1 MVFNKILFFNFK
13 RLKKCYNGNFFMI
26 SALLL
31 PVIFMVMGLLID
43 LVRWGY
49 YHNSLVQAVNTAALS
64 ASVQLLNSVEDK
76 SKKKALSSVLGEKN
90 IKEYLLNNLKI
101 SLYNNFGEMDSQR
114 IVENTKVNIYNR
126 KGAHIINVYSHYN
139 LALNPFSLFFM
150 NLINIKSWPITTM
163 GEAEARSKK
172 NYHKEEGV
180 SIQWLIDDS
189 GSMSAP
195 QRNQYGR
202 DASCFGSNQLK
213 SQYNVG
219 SKIGIVRNENATK
232 IADQFGWSAGEV
244 VSCDR
249 SLYYVL
255 NDKKILED
263 DYLEEKD
270 LYTHGQSDISK
281 RYLVRDALAAFIK
294 RIRKIDNL
302 QDKLRMSFIYFHYR
316 LDHYFPMTWGIKE
329 FKQEVASHY
338 KRKHEN
344 NSTDIHPALQEA
356 YNALHSK
363 NEDDE
368 HKKKD
373 SVEVKKFIVLLTDGA
388 QNEHVHSIDSLVKI
402 CDAAKEEGIKIFTI
416 SYSVDFSE
424 RKKANDFLSRCASPD
439 KFFEV
444 YDVDKLNMVFKE
456 HIGDAVFERLVK
468 IRR

>member
-1 MVFNKILFFNFK
+1 MVFNKSLFFNFK
-13 RLKKCYNGNFFMI
+13 RLKKCYNGSFFVI

-31 PVIFMVMGLLID
+31 PVIFMVIGLLID

-76 SKKKALSSVLGEKN
+76 SKEKALSSVLGENN
-90 IKEYLLNNLKI
+90 IKQYLLNNLKI

-114 IVENTKVNIYNR
+114 IIQHTKVNIYNR
-126 KGAHIINVYSHYN
+126 KGTHIINVYSHYN
-139 LALNPFSLFFM
+139 LPLNPFSLFFM
-150 NLINIKSWPITTM
+150 NLINIKSWPITTV
-163 GEAEARSKK
+163 GEAEVTSKK

-180 SIQWLIDDS
+180 SVQWLIDDS
-189 GSMSAP
+189 GSMGSIIDRA
-195 QRNQYGR
+195 
-202 DASCFGSNQLK
+202 CFGSKQLK

-219 SKIGIVRNENATK
+219 SKIGIVRNENADTSDSFYP
-232 IADQFGWSAGEV
+232 IVGEL

-263 DYLEEKD
+263 DDLEEKNLD
-270 LYTHGQSDISK
+270 NHSQYYIRK
-281 RYLVRDALAAFIK
+281 RYLVRDALATFIK
-294 RIRKIDNL
+294 RVRKIDNL
-302 QDKLRMSFIYFHYR
+302 KDKLRMSFMYFNER
-316 LDHYFPMTWGIKE
+316 IDHYFPMTWGIKE
-329 FKQEVASHY
+329 FKQEVSSHY

-344 NSTDIHPALQEA
+344 TATDIHPILQEA
-356 YNALHSK
+356 YNKLHSK

-368 HKKKD
+368 HKKKN

-388 QNEHVHSIDSLVKI
+388 QNEGVHSVDSVLKI

-416 SYSVDFSE
+416 SYSVDSSE

-439 KFFEV
+439 KFFEA
-444 YDVDKLNMVFKE
+444 YDADKLNMIFKE
-456 HIGDAVFERLVK
+456 HIGDAIFERLVK